1 MLLNPGLKKYV
12 LFPMPM
18 FKVFQIILKIMFK
31 TAFKCIFNESME
43 SIWSYS
49 MYYLL
54 LVNV

>member
-1 MLLNPGLKKYV
+1 
-12 LFPMPM
+12 MPM